1 MLFNTMANPFRLLTL
16 MGVNHRF
23 QAKSLTEIV
32 HALYFDNMFA
42 RKVTPRRVNHR
53 FQAKSETVIVLCT
66 LRARYTKKL
75 RLLCM

>member
-32 HALYFDNMFA
+32 LCTLINMFA